1 MKIKNIAKLTILLLA
16 AGLSAG
22 AALFLTACDNSYG
35 VFHEIQ
41 TEKAQVGTDIF
52 KNATVKALGGDG
64 TNYYSVMAKIY
75 ARSTAA
81 GSTWSVL
88 SVNNDTDY
96 YCSGFASDD
105 AGTIYVAAS
114 DTASTALKGIYS
126 TIDSGTNWTR
136 LDNASEFASK
146 IVDALYYANGKLFV
160 EAHTETDTAATYAL
174 YYYDGSAFQSA
185 GLSGLDL
192 PLKGLVYGDSAYW
205 AITSSMVY
213 TSATESG
220 FTSTTDGTSG
230 TPSAAKTL
238 AGIAADRLGQVLVTT
253 TDGYLYTRASSAW
266 SNKLIASSVILG
278 VLAEVPIDSTPS
290 GYRLMMAKH
299 NASYGYYEYNA
310 TTEAVLQGNDSAAIY
325 VPTASSYTT
334 TIYTKPVLA
343 IYYSTA
349 TNTILIGMAAQG
361 TDTYALYSNTY
372 SGTAWSGW
380 TAE

>member
-1 MKIKNIAKLTILLLA
+1 MKTKKIAGLTILLIA
-16 AGLSAG
+16 AAA
-22 AALFLTACDNSYG
+22 AALILAACDNSYG

-64 TNYYSVMAKIY
+64 SKYYAIMAKVY
-75 ARSTAA
+75 AKSTTP
-81 GSTWSVL
+81 GSVWSVL
-88 SVNNDTDY
+88 SVSNDTDY
-96 YCSGFASDD
+96 YCSGFASDE
-105 AGTIYVAAS
+105 AGTIYVASS

-126 TIDSGTNWTR
+126 TIDSGANWTKM
-136 LDNASEFASK
+136 DSGEFASK

-174 YYYDGSAFQSA
+174 YYYDTVSSTFLTA

-192 PLKGLVYGDSAYW
+192 PLKGLVWGDSAYW
-205 AITSSMVY
+205 TITSSNVY

-220 FTSTTDGTSG
+220 FTSTAESTSG

-238 AGIAADRLGQVLVTT
+238 AGIAVDSVGQVLVTT

-266 SNKLIASSVILG
+266 TNKLIASSVVLG

-310 TTEAVLQGNDSAAIY
+310 TTSAVLQGNDSSAIF

-343 IYYSTA
+343 IYYSA
-349 TNTILIGMAAQG
+349 TNDTILIGMAAQG

>member
-1 MKIKNIAKLTILLLA
+1 MKTKKFTGLTIALMA
-16 AGLSAG
+16 A
-22 AALFLTACDNSYG
+22 AALIMVACDNTYG

-52 KNATVKALGGDG
+52 KNTTVKALGGDG
-64 TNYYSVMAKIY
+64 SKYYAAMAKVY
-75 ARSTAA
+75 AKSTVA
-81 GSTWSVL
+81 GSAWSVL
-88 SVNNDTDY
+88 PVKGDSDY
-96 YCSGFASDD
+96 YCSGFASND
-105 AGTIYVAAS
+105 AGTIYVASS
-114 DTASTALKGIYS
+114 DPASTALKGIYS
-126 TIDSGTNWTR
+126 TADSGTNWTK
-136 LDNASEFASK
+136 LDVSEFASK
-146 IVDALYYANGKLFV
+146 IVDALYYANGTLFV
-160 EAHTETDTAATYAL
+160 EAHTETETAATYAL

-192 PLKGLVYGDSAYW
+192 PLKGLAWGDSAYW
-205 AITSSMVY
+205 AITSSKVY
-213 TSATESG
+213 RSATPGG
-220 FTSTTDGTSG
+220 FTGSTEDSTAG
-230 TPSAAKTL
+230 TPSSAKTL
-238 AGIAADRLGQVLVTT
+238 AGIAVDRLGQVLVTT
-253 TDGYLYTRASSAW
+253 ADGYLYTCASSAW
-266 SNKLIASSVILG
+266 TNKLIASSVVLG

-299 NASYGYYEYNA
+299 NASYGYYEYDA
-310 TTEAVLQGNDSAAIY
+310 TTSAVLQGNDSSAIF

-349 TNTILIGMAAQG
+349 NHTILIGMAAQG